1 MNVLYLSQI
10 VLLTVINSQEW
21 LRRLPPRI
29 PAGLKPFYLS
39 LTNDAV
45 GEHLFENGHPAQR
58 PEKERVVFAG
68 VIRLPREAQDP
79 QMCAVGSLG
88 LGHKYPCWPYHST
101 VHATPV
107 ERSYLGV

>member
-21 LRRLPPRI
+21 LRRLPLRI

-45 GEHLFENGHPAQR
+45 GEHLFEDGHPAQR

-68 VIRLPREAQDP
+68 SFGFHVKRKIPKCVRWGP
-79 QMCAVGSLG
+79 
-88 LGHKYPCWPYHST
+88 
-101 VHATPV
+101 
-107 ERSYLGV
+107 